1 MRIYIHTIMQENMKT
16 KFDYRNLT
24 TSYDQNMKLKQ

>member
-1 MRIYIHTIMQENMKT
+1 MQENMKS

-24 TSYDQNMKLKQ
+24 TSTRSYDQNMKLKQ